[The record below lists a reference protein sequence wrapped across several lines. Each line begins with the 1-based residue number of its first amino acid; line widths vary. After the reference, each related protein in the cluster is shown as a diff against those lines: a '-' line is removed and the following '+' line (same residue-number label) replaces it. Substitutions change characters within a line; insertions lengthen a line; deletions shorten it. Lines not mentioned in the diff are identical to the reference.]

1 MTRYRATIVSPKGA
15 APKSSVIEF
24 ESEHRAGS
32 KLNVQDAR
40 YKMLELHGSEALAW
54 TVKDVE
60 KVADSTPGDAPM
72 EQMMLDF
79 REPVEPPKRKRRTV
93 KRGIAGLAAAITVLQ
108 QETQSCPTV
117 HRAARV
123 FV

>member
-1 MTRYRATIVSPKGA
+1 MPRFTVRRLRLGGSTGSR
-15 APKSSVIEF
+15 KSSIIEF

-79 REPVEPPKRKRRTV
+79 REPVEPHTSAK
-93 KRGIAGLAAAITVLQ
+93 A
-108 QETQSCPTV
+108 
-117 HRAARV
+117 
-123 FV
+123 

>member
-15 APKSSVIEF
+15 APKSSVIE
-24 ESEHRAGS
+24 SEHRASS

-60 KVADSTPGDAPM
+60 KVADSTSGDAPM

-93 KRGIAGLAAAITVLQ
+93 KRGIAG
-108 QETQSCPTV
+108 
-117 HRAARV
+117 
-123 FV
+123 

>member
-32 KLNVQDAR
+32 KQNLQDAR

-54 TVKDVE
+54 NIKDVE
-60 KVADSTPGDAPM
+60 KVSDREGADRPV

-79 REPVEPPKRKRRTV
+79 REPAPASKRKRRSV
-93 KRGIAGLAAAITVLQ
+93 KRGITG
-108 QETQSCPTV
+108 
-117 HRAARV
+117 
-123 FV
+123 

>member
-1 MTRYRATIVSPKGA
+1 MARYRATIVSPKGA

-93 KRGIAGLAAAITVLQ
+93 KRGIAG
-108 QETQSCPTV
+108 
-117 HRAARV
+117 
-123 FV
+123 

>member
-40 YKMLELHGSEALAW
+40 YKMLG
-54 TVKDVE
+54 
-60 KVADSTPGDAPM
+60 TPWLRSVGMDC
-72 EQMMLDF
+72 E
-79 REPVEPPKRKRRTV
+79 
-93 KRGIAGLAAAITVLQ
+93 
-108 QETQSCPTV
+108 
-117 HRAARV
+117 
-123 FV
+123 